1 VRDTGTVRGCG
12 SVPPTERSEAKR
24 TERGGVT
31 DGSWYGGG
39 MGRIATGAP
48 DDLGAKIVG
57 SVGAQRI
64 VASAQ
69 AQRNG

>member
-1 VRDTGTVRGCG
+1 
-12 SVPPTERSEAKR
+12 
-24 TERGGVT
+24 
-31 DGSWYGGG
+31 